1 MSKVIGMLVLTA
13 ITSLY
18 FFPIE
23 FTFLPGVNTKM
34 MLAALGLVM
43 LGLRMSRRGDA
54 TIDKDFSTL
63 SLWALGVSLAGFAAV
78 VYNNTYDYTYATYV
92 ISMWV
97 WCGGAYTVVS
107 LIRALHGKA
116 SVVLVGNYLVAV
128 CVMQCVLAMIIS
140 SNPSFEQLVNRYV
153 AGLGFVDLE
162 TLNEAKRLYGIGA
175 SLDVAGTRFA
185 AVLALIAYMMTHIDL
200 EKNKW
205 GLWLYVA
212 SIFIIGAI
220 GNMISRTTTIGVVV
234 CLAYLVYEVL
244 FRMRDEASRK
254 KLISIFIGGTVLG
267 LGISVFL
274 YQTDAEVRENFRFA
288 FEGFFSLAETG
299 KWNVHSN
306 EILKDMFV
314 LPDSFKTWVIGDG
327 YMENPYHLD
336 PYYIGP
342 KWGGYY
348 MATDVGY
355 LRFIFYFGVIGL
367 GIFCGYFIKLGQIL
381 MNRFKRE
388 HLIFFILVSLN
399 FVFWLKVSTDIFVFY
414 ALFLMIGEQ
423 ENDDYNQVCLRSEQV
438 E

>member
-1 MSKVIGMLVLTA
+1 MSKIIGMLVLTV

-34 MLAALGLVM
+34 MLAALGLVV
-43 LGLRMSRRGDA
+43 LGLRMSRRSDA
-54 TIDKDFSTL
+54 TIDRDFSTL

-78 VYNNTYDYTYATYV
+78 VYNDTYDYTYATYI

-153 AGLGFVDLE
+153 AGLGFVDME
-162 TLNEAKRLYGIGA
+162 TLKDAKRLYGIGA

-212 SIFIIGAI
+212 AIFIIGAI
-220 GNMISRTTTIGVVV
+220 GNMISRTTTIGVLV
-234 CLAYLVYEVL
+234 CLAYLIYEVL
-244 FRMRDEASRK
+244 FRIHDEVSRK
-254 KLISIFIGGTVLG
+254 KLVRIFVGGITLG
-267 LGISVFL
+267 LGISIYL
-274 YQTDAEVRENFRFA
+274 YQTSAEVRENFRFA

-299 KWNVHSN
+299 KWNVQSN
-306 EILKDMFV
+306 EILKNMFV
-314 LPDSFKTWVIGDG
+314 FPDSFKTWIIGDG
-327 YMENPYHLD
+327 YMENPYLD
-336 PYYIGP
+336 PYYVGP
-342 KWGGYY
+342 IWAGYY
-348 MATDVGY
+348 KATDVGY

-388 HLIFFILVSLN
+388 HLIFLILISLN
-399 FVFWLKVSTDIFVFY
+399 FVFWIKVSTDIFVFY
-414 ALFLMIGEQ
+414 ALFLMIGGQ

>member
-1 MSKVIGMLVLTA
+1 MSKMIGMLVLTV

-78 VYNNTYDYTYATYV
+78 VYNNTYDYTYATYI

-107 LIRALHGKA
+107 LIRALHGRA

-128 CVMQCVLAMIIS
+128 CVMQCALAMIIS
-140 SNPSFEQLVNRYV
+140 SNPSFEQLVNHYV

-162 TLNEAKRLYGIGA
+162 TLNDAKRLYGIGA

-200 EKNKW
+200 KKNKW
-205 GLWLYVA
+205 GLWVYVA
-212 SIFIIGAI
+212 AIFIIGAI
-220 GNMISRTTTIGVVV
+220 GNMISRTTTIGVLV

-254 KLISIFIGGTVLG
+254 KLICIFIVVTVLG

-274 YQTDAEVRENFRFA
+274 YQTNPEVRDSFRFA

-299 KWNVHSN
+299 EWNVHSN

-314 LPDSFKTWVIGDG
+314 FPDSFKTWIIGDG
-327 YMENPYHLD
+327 YIENPYDLD
-336 PYYIGP
+336 PHYIGP

-348 MATDVGY
+348 MGTDVGY

-388 HLIFFILVSLN
+388 YLIFLVLISLN
-399 FVFWLKVSTDIFVFY
+399 FVFWIKVSTDIFVFY

>member
-1 MSKVIGMLVLTA
+1 MLL
-13 ITSLY
+13 
-18 FFPIE
+18 
-23 FTFLPGVNTKM
+23 N
-34 MLAALGLVM
+34 
-43 LGLRMSRRGDA
+43 
-54 TIDKDFSTL
+54 L
-63 SLWALGVSLAGFAAV
+63 SA
-78 VYNNTYDYTYATYV
+78 D
-92 ISMWV
+92 I
-97 WCGGAYTVVS
+97 
-107 LIRALHGKA
+107 
-116 SVVLVGNYLVAV
+116 
-128 CVMQCVLAMIIS
+128 
-140 SNPSFEQLVNRYV
+140 
-153 AGLGFVDLE
+153 
-162 TLNEAKRLYGIGA
+162 
-175 SLDVAGTRFA
+175 
-185 AVLALIAYMMTHIDL
+185 
-200 EKNKW
+200 
-205 GLWLYVA
+205 
-212 SIFIIGAI
+212 
-220 GNMISRTTTIGVVV
+220 
-234 CLAYLVYEVL
+234 
-244 FRMRDEASRK
+244 
-254 KLISIFIGGTVLG
+254 G